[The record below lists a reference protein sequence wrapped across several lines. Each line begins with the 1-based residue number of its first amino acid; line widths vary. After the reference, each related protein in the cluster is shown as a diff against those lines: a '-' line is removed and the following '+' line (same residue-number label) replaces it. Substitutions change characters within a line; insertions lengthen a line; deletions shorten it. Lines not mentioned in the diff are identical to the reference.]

1 MMKDQIEALKA
12 LGVPAAM
19 LSSKTDQG
27 EQKAVSAFEE
37 RGSGELIRVRQ
48 ILDDMESGHPRNRL
62 LYSACCFLERRG
74 EELTRLQSRLNV
86 CRLLRSRSDLP
97 SSIASAS

>member
-1 MMKDQIEALKA
+1 MKDQIEALKA

-37 RGSGELIRVRQ
+37 CGSGGA
-48 ILDDMESGHPRNRL
+48 DSC
-62 LYSACCFLERRG
+62 AA
-74 EELTRLQSRLNV
+74 
-86 CRLLRSRSDLP
+86 DLG
-97 SSIASAS
+97 